1 MVEQL
6 KQFVKHLQESGI
18 PVVLFQDPITKTQS
32 LTFSLVIISATL
44 VIFGLIGKFAK
55 LAGGFDIENS
65 LSFFY
70 GCSALYF
77 GRKITSGKTTID
89 KQE

>member
-1 MVEQL
+1 MIDKIKQTL
-6 KQFVKHLQESGI
+6 KQIQDSGI
-18 PVVLFQDPITKTQS
+18 PVVLFQDPMTKTQS
-32 LTFSLVIISATL
+32 LSFSLVIISAAL

-77 GRKITSGKTTID
+77 GRKIISGKNTID
-89 KQE
+89 K

>member
-1 MVEQL
+1 MEKI
-6 KQFVKHLQESGI
+6 KQFIKQLQDAGI
-18 PVVLFQDPITKTQS
+18 PVVMFRDPSTKQQS
-32 LTFSLVIISATL
+32 LTFSLVIISALL
-44 VIFGLIGKFAK
+44 VIFGLIGKFAE

-77 GRKITSGKTTID
+77 GRKISNDKITID